1 LIINNAAITTTT
13 TITATT
19 RVGTAPGV
27 DVVGVVTELIEE
39 VLVGTLVEV
48 NVLDVDVLVVVD
60 VVTELIE
67 VLLVGT
73 LVEIILTVPEP
84 RLAT

>member
-1 LIINNAAITTTT
+1 MIINNAAITTTT
-13 TITATT
+13 TTAAAATT

-48 NVLDVDVLVVVD
+48 DVLDAEVLVVVD

-67 VLLVGT
+67 EVLVGT
-73 LVEIILTVPEP
+73 LVEVTLTV
-84 RLAT
+84 LD

>member
-1 LIINNAAITTTT
+1 MIINNAAIATTTT
-13 TITATT
+13 TVAAATT
-19 RVGTAPGV
+19 RVGTAPGD

-39 VLVGTLVEV
+39 VLVGTLVDV
-48 NVLDVDVLVVVD
+48 DVLDADVLVVVD

-73 LVEIILTVPEP
+73 LVEVTLTVPD
-84 RLAT
+84 

>member
-1 LIINNAAITTTT
+1 LIINNAATTTT
-13 TITATT
+13 TTVAAATT

-39 VLVGTLVEV
+39 VLVGTLVDV
-48 NVLDVDVLVVVD
+48 DVLDADVLVVVD

-73 LVEIILTVPEP
+73 LVEVTLTV
-84 RLAT
+84 LD